1 MVSFTPPLFTLIL
14 YTKSFSNNCLLQPT
28 CSTSKLPSKYQTG
41 TSGLFYKRYR
51 RPQSCKYD
59 TYRTRARRSV
69 VDETLFGEPLNKQ
82 LLARSKSMEAISSL
96 EDTKPIVPVAKVKS
110 FQRPKTALA
119 TMRVTNRDPE
129 FSSGQSAYSH
139 SPPPKSS
146 LAPLTSSIVLS
157 SLDWRAIKEA
167 ARVMTP
173 EERAALAEPGAGAGA
188 GAGSPW
194 AVRRR
199 VALPEPP
206 PASPDR
212 QDQLEESPR
221 DGAFLERARQLREE
235 NLEEVRRLNE
245 YIMAAKCNS
254 VLDTQVRDKKIRMT
268 ELAETERMTDEM
280 VEEER
285 KKAELMSSERSNDI
299 SKLCKDYK
307 NKLQH
312 QLEELQADKI
322 LQRERKER
330 EIALRRKAEDVM
342 REEEKREKEQKLQQK
357 VQLQEQLRT
366 ENEELK
372 RRKKEDEEWHK
383 QNDQRVIN
391 NISM

>member
-1 MVSFTPPLFTLIL
+1 M
-14 YTKSFSNNCLLQPT
+14 
-28 CSTSKLPSKYQTG
+28 
-41 TSGLFYKRYR
+41 
-51 RPQSCKYD
+51 
-59 TYRTRARRSV
+59 
-69 VDETLFGEPLNKQ
+69 DETLFGEPLNKQ
-82 LLARSKSMEAISSL
+82 LLARSKSMEAISSV

-119 TMRVTNRDPE
+119 TMRVTGTNRDPE
-129 FSSGQSAYSH
+129 FSSGHFSN
-139 SPPPKSS
+139 SPPPKNS
-146 LAPLTSSIVLS
+146 LAPLSSSIVIS

-167 ARVMTP
+167 ARVMTT
-173 EERAALAEPGAGAGA
+173 EERAALAES

-206 PASPDR
+206 ASPDR
-212 QDQLEESPR
+212 PEQLEESPR
-221 DGAFLERARQLREE
+221 DEAFLERARQLREE
-235 NLEEVRRLNE
+235 NLEEVRKLNE
-245 YIMAAKCNS
+245 YIMAAKCNT
-254 VLDTQVRDKKIRMT
+254 VLDSQVRDRKSRLT
-268 ELAETERMTDEM
+268 ELAETERMTEEM

-299 SKLCKDYK
+299 NKLCKDYK
-307 NKLQH
+307 NKLQQ

-330 EIALRRKAEDVM
+330 EIALRKKAEDVM

-357 VQLQEQLRT
+357 LQLQEQLRN

-383 QNDQRVIN
+383 QNDQRVII
-391 NISM
+391 NINIRKYFQHRHMQNIFRFVSWKRKGDKWRKKERSWRGSRR

>member
-1 MVSFTPPLFTLIL
+1 M
-14 YTKSFSNNCLLQPT
+14 
-28 CSTSKLPSKYQTG
+28 
-41 TSGLFYKRYR
+41 
-51 RPQSCKYD
+51 
-59 TYRTRARRSV
+59 
-69 VDETLFGEPLNKQ
+69 DETLFGEPLNKQ

-119 TMRVTNRDPE
+119 TMRVTGANRDPE
-129 FSSGQSAYSH
+129 FSSAHYSH
-139 SPPPKSS
+139 SPPPKNS
-146 LAPLTSSIVLS
+146 LAPLSSSIVIS

-167 ARVMTP
+167 ARVMTS
-173 EERAALAEPGAGAGA
+173 EEKAALAETT
-188 GAGSPW
+188 AGSPW

-206 PASPDR
+206 ASPDR
-212 QDQLEESPR
+212 ADLQEDSPR

-235 NLEEVRRLNE
+235 NLEEVRKLNE
-245 YIMAAKCNS
+245 YIMAAKCNT
-254 VLDTQVRDKKIRMT
+254 VLDTQVREKKSRMT
-268 ELAETERMTDEM
+268 ELAETERLTDEM

-285 KKAELMSSERSNDI
+285 KRAELMSSERSQDI
-299 SKLCKDYK
+299 NKLCKDYK

-330 EIALRRKAEDVM
+330 EIALRKKAEEVL
-342 REEEKREKEQKLQQK
+342 REEEKREKELKLQQK
-357 VQLQEQLRT
+357 LQMQEQLRT

-372 RRKKEDEEWHK
+372 RRKKEEEEWHK
-383 QNDQRVIN
+383 QNDQRVKLI
-391 NISM
+391 IFIF

>member
-1 MVSFTPPLFTLIL
+1 M
-14 YTKSFSNNCLLQPT
+14 
-28 CSTSKLPSKYQTG
+28 
-41 TSGLFYKRYR
+41 
-51 RPQSCKYD
+51 
-59 TYRTRARRSV
+59 
-69 VDETLFGEPLNKQ
+69 DETLFGEPLNKQ

-129 FSSGQSAYSH
+129 FSSAHYSH
-139 SPPPKSS
+139 SPPPKNS
-146 LAPLTSSIVLS
+146 LAPLSSSIVIS

-235 NLEEVRRLNE
+235 NLEEVRKLNE
-245 YIMAAKCNS
+245 YIMAAKCNT
-254 VLDTQVRDKKIRMT
+254 VLDSQVRDRKSRLT
-268 ELAETERMTDEM
+268 ELAETERMTEEM

-299 SKLCKDYK
+299 KKLCKDYK
-307 NKLQH
+307 NKLQQ

-330 EIALRRKAEDVM
+330 EIALRKKAEDAM

-357 VQLQEQLRT
+357 LQLQEQLRT

-372 RRKKEDEEWHK
+372 RRKKEDEDWHK
-383 QNDQRVIN
+383 QNDQRVIIN
-391 NISM
+391 TRKYFQHRHMQNIFRFVSWKRKGDKWRKKEKNWRSSRR